1 MPEVIERFTLKSFL
15 PLSLYNTAHLNV
27 NYQHPKNF
35 SPYIQQKIG
44 KNLAAMDYFTRNIL
58 HALAKQMLNS
68 ITKKVFFRAEL
79 YECTSTI
86 KHVS

>member
-1 MPEVIERFTLKSFL
+1 
-15 PLSLYNTAHLNV
+15 
-27 NYQHPKNF
+27 
-35 SPYIQQKIG
+35 
-44 KNLAAMDYFTRNIL
+44 MDYFTRNIL

-86 KHVS
+86 KRFLAVVIVYLSRDFKISHTVKLQIIRSTHKDMH